1 MNFEIQLSKGG
12 NTGVFLR
19 GKNPNINKP
28 DNSLVELELIDGPTA
43 GELFPIDKP
52 KQPIQLADG
61 NWHRFSILAKGKS
74 YTVSHNGVE
83 LYTADL
89 SNTPFKNLP
98 LQGRIGFQG
107 YLGAV
112 KLRNVAI
119 KEL

>member
-1 MNFEIQLSKGG
+1 M
-12 NTGVFLR
+12 
-19 GKNPNINKP
+19 
-28 DNSLVELELIDGPTA
+28 ELELIDSPSA
-43 GELFPIDKP
+43 GWLISLQNAIKKP

-61 NWHRFSILAKGKS
+61 NWHRFTILAKGKS
-74 YTVSHNGVE
+74 YTVSHNGAE

-89 SNTPFKNLP
+89 SNTPLQNLP

-112 KLRNVAI
+112 KLRNLAI